1 MQPYDSFNP
10 PPPPTTRSYP
20 QSTYQRN
27 AIKINSSPQSQPEP
41 PGTQIDR
48 VKSGCSPC
56 KVLVMINSETRRIF
70 VDSGRVDSNEV
81 GAVDEVMEWRKSC
94 RLRGRMC
101 GGDRRVKRRSTKK
114 HVRKSRR
121 WKGSGEYVSGVLKL
135 GGNPTHFSLAANSA
149 SLFSLAP
156 TNTQTT
162 FPLFPPVSPASLV
175 VTHNPAPSR
184 TSINLLNPSTISP

>member
-1 MQPYDSFNP
+1 MSMIARDHQRATHNLIMQPYDSFNP

-70 VDSGRVDSNEV
+70 VDSGKVDSNEV

-94 RLRGRMC
+94 RLRG
-101 GGDRRVKRRSTKK
+101 
-114 HVRKSRR
+114 
-121 WKGSGEYVSGVLKL
+121 
-135 GGNPTHFSLAANSA
+135 
-149 SLFSLAP
+149 
-156 TNTQTT
+156 
-162 FPLFPPVSPASLV
+162 
-175 VTHNPAPSR
+175 
-184 TSINLLNPSTISP
+184 